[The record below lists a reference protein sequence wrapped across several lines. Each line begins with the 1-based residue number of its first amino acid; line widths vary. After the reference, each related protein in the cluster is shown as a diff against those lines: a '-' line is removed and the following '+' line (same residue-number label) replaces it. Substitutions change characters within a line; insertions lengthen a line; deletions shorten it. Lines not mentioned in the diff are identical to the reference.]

1 MLGETFKAMGDE
13 TRREILRLLRAG
25 SMTAGEIA
33 AQFDMSAATV
43 SHHLS
48 VLKAAELITDE
59 RRGKYITY
67 TLNASVFEEM
77 ILWLRGF
84 GGGKD
89 EE

>member
-1 MLGETFKAMGDE
+1 MLAETFKAMGDE

-33 AQFDMSAATV
+33 ARFDMSAATV

-84 GGGKD
+84 KEDGK
-89 EE
+89 